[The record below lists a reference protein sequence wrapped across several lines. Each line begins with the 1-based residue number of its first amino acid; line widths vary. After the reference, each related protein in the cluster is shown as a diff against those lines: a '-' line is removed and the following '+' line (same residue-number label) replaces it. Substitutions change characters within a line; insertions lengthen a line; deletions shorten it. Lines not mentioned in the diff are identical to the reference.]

1 MIVMVNPAS
10 TTDRRLALRDAL
22 IASATRIVTERGY
35 QALRVRDLAQD
46 VGCALGAIYNVFPD
60 LDALIIAVKARTLDA
75 LDAEI
80 DRRSGLLA
88 AGAPMR
94 TLPAL
99 EQLAVLAR
107 TYLAFATAHPRQW
120 QALFEHRAA
129 DTNVPQA
136 YVEQLGRILGHIER
150 PLATIAPAASP
161 EKRRL
166 FAHALF
172 CAVHGIVALGLD
184 EKLGPLSGDLLSWQV
199 DAIVRATVQGLADH
213 PTLLRDHA
221 AV

>member
-1 MIVMVNPAS
+1 MVNPAS
-10 TTDRRLALRDAL
+10 TIDRRLALRDAL
-22 IASATRIVTERGY
+22 IASATRIVSERGY

-80 DRRSGLLA
+80 DRRSGAVDGRGLA
-88 AGAPMR
+88 PRRSAIG
-94 TLPAL
+94 
-99 EQLAVLAR
+99 QLAGLAR

-129 DTNVPQA
+129 DTNVPQS
-136 YVEQLGRILGHIER
+136 YVEQLSRILGHIER
-150 PLATIAPAASP
+150 PLAAVAPDASP
-161 EKRRL
+161 AKRRL
-166 FAHALF
+166 FAQALF

-199 DAIVRATVQGLADH
+199 EAVVQATARGLADH
-213 PTLLRDHA
+213 PELVLDG
-221 AV
+221 AVV

>member
-1 MIVMVNPAS
+1 MVNPAS

-22 IASATRIVTERGY
+22 IASATRIVSERGY

-80 DRRSGLLA
+80 DRRSRSPGVSGA
-88 AGAPMR
+88 ALRGN
-94 TLPAL
+94 AL
-99 EQLAVLAR
+99 EQLAGLAR
-107 TYLAFATAHPRQW
+107 TYLAFATSHPRQW
-120 QALFEHRAA
+120 QTLFEHRAA

-150 PLATIAPAASP
+150 PLATVAPGAPP

-184 EKLGPLSGDLLSWQV
+184 QKLGPLSDDLLSWQV
-199 DAIVRATVQGLADH
+199 EAVVRATVLGLADH
-213 PTLLRDHA
+213 PELVRDGA
-221 AV
+221 AI

>member
-1 MIVMVNPAS
+1 MVNPGL

-22 IASATRIVTERGY
+22 IASATRIVGERGY

-80 DRRSGLLA
+80 DRRSGAFGVRGMAPRA
-88 AGAPMR
+88 AAM
-94 TLPAL
+94 
-99 EQLAVLAR
+99 EQLAGLAR
-107 TYLAFATAHPRQW
+107 TYLAFATAHPRLW

-129 DTNVPQA
+129 DTNVPQS
-136 YVEQLGRILGHIER
+136 YVEQLGQILGHIER
-150 PLATIAPAASP
+150 PLATLAPDASP
-161 EKRRL
+161 ENRRL
-166 FAHALF
+166 FTHALF

-184 EKLGPLSGDLLSWQV
+184 EKLGPLSGDRLSWQV
-199 DAIVRATVQGLADH
+199 ETVVRAAVQGLADH
-213 PTLLRDHA
+213 PELIGA